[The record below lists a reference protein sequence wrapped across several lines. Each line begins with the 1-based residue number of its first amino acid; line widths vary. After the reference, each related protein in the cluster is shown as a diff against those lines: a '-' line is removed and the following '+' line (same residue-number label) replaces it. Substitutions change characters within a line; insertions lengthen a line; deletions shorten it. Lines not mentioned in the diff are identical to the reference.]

1 MQVIV
6 SISECSPVIL
16 FVKDVNHLLGSSP
29 RAYSLFKKMLNKLS
43 GRFLVIGSHF
53 LGADEDSSDVDV
65 DVTELFP
72 YILETKPP
80 KEEAHLQTWKT
91 QMDNDI
97 AKAVNEAFVA
107 HTEGVLSAYNLE
119 CGDLSSIPPDDYLAF
134 GKYLEHIIAPA
145 VSYHL
150 MNNMEPKYKNGR
162 LILSSTRLVNLS

>member
-29 RAYSLFKKMLNKLS
+29 RAYYLFKKMLKKLS
-43 GRFLVIGSHF
+43 GRVLVIGSHF
-53 LGADEDSSDVDV
+53 VSDDEDSSDVDE

-91 QMDNDI
+91 QMENDI
-97 AKAVNEAFVA
+97 AKVVNETFVA

-119 CGDLSSIPPDDYLAF
+119 CSDLSSIPRDDYLAI
-134 GKYLEHIIAPA
+134 GKYLKHIIAPA

-150 MNNMEPKYKNGR
+150 MNNMDPEYKNGR